1 MLDSNFPLTIVFR
14 TCTILSLRNM
24 AGYAPGNDKDV
35 GLSIG
40 SEACPDC
47 ARKMLQWCSQV
58 AKRLLKI
65 QICHLN
71 LLIFLYKR
79 ELIALLFVLH
89 NKIANIGQEK

>member
-14 TCTILSLRNM
+14 TCTILSLGDM

-35 GLSIG
+35 VLSIG

-47 ARKMLQWCSQV
+47 ARKMLQCCSKV

>member
-47 ARKMLQWCSQV
+47 ARKML
-58 AKRLLKI
+58 
-65 QICHLN
+65 
-71 LLIFLYKR
+71 
-79 ELIALLFVLH
+79 
-89 NKIANIGQEK
+89 KIAD